1 METIIKTSP
10 VKTRRKF
17 DTTFKLESVRNWLGS
32 GKSAAI
38 VAKELGLTENL
49 LYAWRKLLPPAE
61 AGSNTPLTGRRSVV
75 ADLQA
80 ELDAPRREIRHIKEQ
95 RDILKKRWASSPNR
109 LRAIRTGS
117 RAEKRPSHR
126 HALRRPPRL
135 EVASISRTVRKEG
148 RVL

>member
-1 METIIKTSP
+1 METMIKAFP

-17 DTTFKLESVRNWLGS
+17 DTTFKLEGLRNWLGS
-32 GKSAAI
+32 GKSAPV

-61 AGSNTPLTGRRSVV
+61 EGSQAPLTVRRSLV

-80 ELDAPRREIRHIKEQ
+80 ELDAARREIRHVKEQ

-109 LRAIRTGS
+109 LRALRTGS
-117 RAEKRPSHR
+117 RAEK
-126 HALRRPPRL
+126 
-135 EVASISRTVRKEG
+135 
-148 RVL
+148 